1 MVRNSA
7 RAVGAANTTPD
18 STAVIL
24 CGLATAGVI
33 LPTDS
38 ASDIFTVAAVAVGV
52 SLGIASYIEA
62 TAGVRNLIR
71 VDIVML
77 WVLYGLIFFEFLFTQ
92 PGIDEAVSP
101 AAASNGTIAALLG
114 FAGIVIGRQL
124 VPRRFKVPPVLSQRN
139 VPPGTVFALFLV
151 AAFVGYLHILLA
163 VNFDLFEMLRQME
176 LPRFS
181 QSWGRGKYGDVYSLL
196 YELGMLMYLIPPIAG
211 IVYAR
216 AKEFKASYKVIVTAV
231 LVLTLYYGFVSGT
244 RNIFGTYVITFA
256 AVYFMTKPGI
266 TRGRVLVQGSLMMIF
281 LVIAMILMLEFRG
294 VGFKEFEFSKSRY
307 DTVFVDR
314 NLVMISRLTEV
325 FPSQYEFLGLE
336 IPYNALTRPI
346 PRVLWPDK
354 PEGLSTSI
362 EAAVGGVS
370 GTTVACT
377 FVGEAFMAGGLLAVV
392 LFSLIFGAAAAMW
405 NRVVFKFSPPFA
417 EILYTSGFV
426 CAAIAMRSMLSMVP
440 LMLPTLA
447 LWCYGKFFL
456 LQRTQPRRAPSIISR
471 NKT

>member
-7 RAVGAANTTPD
+7 VGAAN

-24 CGLATAGVI
+24 CGLVTAGVI

-52 SLGIASYIEA
+52 SLGIATYIEA

-101 AAASNGTIAALLG
+101 AAASTGTIAALLG

-124 VPRRFKVPPVLSQRN
+124 VPRRFKIPPVLSQRN
-139 VPPGTVFALFLV
+139 VPPGSVFALFLV

-176 LPRFS
+176 LPRFW
-181 QSWGRGKYGDVYSLL
+181 QSWGRGKYGDAYSLL
-196 YELGMLMYLIPPIAG
+196 YELGMLIYLIPPIAG

-231 LVLTLYYGFVSGT
+231 LVLTLYYGFASGT
-244 RNIFGTYVITFA
+244 RNVFGTYVLTFA

-266 TRGRVLVQGSLMMIF
+266 TRGRVLVQGSLIMIF
-281 LVIAMILMLEFRG
+281 LIVAMTLMLEFRK
-294 VGFKEFEFSKSRY
+294 VGFKQFEFSNSRY
-307 DTVFVDR
+307 DTMFIDR
-314 NLVMISRLTEV
+314 NLVMISRITEV
-325 FPSQYEFLGLE
+325 FPIPYEFLGLE
-336 IPYNALTRPI
+336 IPYNALIRPI

-362 EAAVGGVS
+362 EAATGVGRGAQ

-377 FVGEAFMAGGLLAVV
+377 FVGEAYMAGGLFAVV

-405 NRVVFKFSPPFA
+405 NRVVFKFSSPFA
-417 EILYTSGFV
+417 EILYASGFV
-426 CAAIAMRSMLSMVP
+426 CAVIAMRSMLSMVP

-447 LWCYGKFFL
+447 LWCYGKFFW
-456 LQRTQPRRAPSIISR
+456 LQRAQPRGAPSIISR